1 MGPLLFEPDLKERI
15 WGGEKLKNLYG
26 KKTPFKHTGES
37 WEVACHENG
46 ASVIAAG
53 PFKGLTLCEL
63 LQTHSPQI
71 LGEGYEQGNKFPLL
85 IKIIDAKEDL
95 SVQVHP
101 DDAYAYRIEN
111 GELGKSEAWVVMEAE
126 EDARLIIGLKK
137 GTTQEAFIEA
147 LGANQLEKVLN
158 EIVVKP
164 GDVFNIPAGLI
175 HAIGKGILL
184 AEVQQ
189 NSDTTY
195 RVYDWNRIGLDGQ
208 SRDLHVDKS
217 KETIDFLDTY
227 STLPIHGAKI
237 MRVNAKHTHYILNQ
251 YFALE
256 TIEIDG
262 LDKQRNE
269 NGYEIYMVLEGSGQL
284 EGEHEFI
291 EVKKGDSLLIPA
303 TCIEYTF
310 CGKIKLLKTYVPKS
324 VEETLKKLEAKGVHK
339 EAIRIQ

>member
-26 KKTPFKHTGES
+26 KKTPFKYTGES
-37 WEVACHENG
+37 WEVACHEHG
-46 ASVIAAG
+46 ASIIATG
-53 PFKGLTLCEL
+53 PYKGRTLCEL
-63 LQTHSPQI
+63 LQTHSHYI
-71 LGEGYEQGNKFPLL
+71 LGEGYEKGNKFPLL
-85 IKIIDAKEDL
+85 VKIIDAKEDL

-101 DDAYAYRIEN
+101 DDTYAKIIEN
-111 GELGKSEAWVVMEAE
+111 GELGKSEAWVVMEADE
-126 EDARLIIGLKK
+126 GARLIIGLKK
-137 GTTQEAFIEA
+137 GTTQETFIDA
-147 LGANQLEKVLN
+147 LGNNQLEQVLN
-158 EIVVKP
+158 EVEVKP

-208 SRDLHVDKS
+208 SRDLHIDKS
-217 KETIDFLDTY
+217 KETIDFLDSY
-227 STLPIHGAKI
+227 STLPIHGSTVV
-237 MRVNAKHTHYILNQ
+237 REDAKHTYYILNQ

-262 LDKQRNE
+262 SDRQLNE
-269 NGYEIYMVLEGSGQL
+269 NSYEIYMVLEGFGQL
-284 EGEHEFI
+284 EGDFESL

-303 TCIEYTF
+303 TCIAYTF
-310 CGKIKLLKTYVPKS
+310 TGKMKLLKTYVPSS
-324 VEETLKKLEAKGVHK
+324 VKGTLKKLEVKGVQK
-339 EAIRIQ
+339 EAIMIQ

>member
-15 WGGEKLKNLYG
+15 WGGEKLKNIYG
-26 KKTPFKHTGES
+26 KKTPFKYTGES
-37 WEVACHENG
+37 WEVACHKHG
-46 ASVIAAG
+46 ASIIAAG
-53 PFKGLTLCEL
+53 PFKGLTLCAL
-63 LQTHSPQI
+63 LQTHGQQI
-71 LGEGYEQGNKFPLL
+71 IGKDYEKENKFPLL

-101 DDAYAYRIEN
+101 DDAYANRIEN

-137 GTTQEAFIEA
+137 GTTKEAFIEA
-147 LGANQLEKVLN
+147 LKDNQLEKVLN
-158 EIVVKP
+158 EIKVQP
-164 GDVFNIPAGLI
+164 GDVFSIPSGLI

-208 SRDLHVDKS
+208 SRDLHINKS

-227 STLPIHGAKI
+227 SNLPIKGSVAI
-237 MRVNAKHTHYILNQ
+237 RENAKHTYYILNQ

-256 TIEIDG
+256 TIEVDG
-262 LDKQRNE
+262 SDKQLNE
-269 NGYEIYMVLEGSGQL
+269 NGYEIFMVLEGEGHL
-284 EGEHEFI
+284 EGNSESL
-291 EVKKGDSLLIPA
+291 EVKKGDSLLIPSS
-303 TCIEYTF
+303 CKDYTF
-310 CGKIKLLKTYVPKS
+310 CGKMKLLKTYVPTS
-324 VEETLKKLEAKGVHK
+324 VEDTLMKLNAKGVPK
-339 EAIRIQ
+339 EAITIH

>member
-26 KKTPFKHTGES
+26 KKTPF
-37 WEVACHENG
+37 
-46 ASVIAAG
+46 G

-137 GTTQEAFIEA
+137 GTTQEDFIKA
-147 LGANQLEKVLN
+147 LGTNQLEKVLN

-227 STLPIHGAKI
+227 STLPIHGAKV

-251 YFALE
+251 YFA
-256 TIEIDG
+256 
-262 LDKQRNE
+262 
-269 NGYEIYMVLEGSGQL
+269 IYMVLEGSGQL
-284 EGEHEFI
+284 EGEHESI

-303 TCIEYTF
+303 TCREYTF

-324 VEETLKKLEAKGVHK
+324 VEDTLKKLEAKGVHK